1 MSPLTLPDLAA
12 ALALES
18 TRRRATTRG
27 AIMPLG
33 QPVPAAGR
41 TACHAAPMWRAT
53 MLRATCLAALFLLL
67 SPVVA
72 ISAVAAAEPSTSLSA
87 VAVVESEVPVT
98 YSVPGSVV
106 SDGRIDVSS
115 RVVGFIQQLDVR
127 EGQRVSRGDL
137 LVRIDPSDIDE
148 AIRQAEAG
156 VRASREDLDDAK
168 ADVEKYSKLAV
179 TGAIAAETL
188 RKAKVR
194 VDVAQALLD
203 KAQAALAAARAQ
215 KGYAAITSP
224 VDGVVVAVMRR
235 TGEMATAGTPLLT
248 VESREV
254 LLFKAFVAESRL
266 AQIDPKAEVKVRID
280 TLKGRVFL
288 GRVRGI
294 VPSGDD
300 ITRRYEINVI
310 LPSDPALVPGMFGR
324 ADFVFGAR
332 KALLVPRA
340 AIVHRGGL
348 DGVFVLDGN
357 AARFRW
363 LRTGKEIDDLV
374 EVNAG
379 LTAGETILLGA
390 TGTLRDGASVDIA
403 EGRK

>member
-1 MSPLTLPDLAA
+1 MRDTAARPHAACFA
-12 ALALES
+12 AL
-18 TRRRATTRG
+18 
-27 AIMPLG
+27 
-33 QPVPAAGR
+33 
-41 TACHAAPMWRAT
+41 
-53 MLRATCLAALFLLL
+53 LLIIP
-67 SPVVA
+67 PVVA
-72 ISAVAAAEPSTSLSA
+72 WAAPAAKPSPSLAS
-87 VAVVESEVPVT
+87 VMVMESEVPVT

-127 EGQRVSRGDL
+127 EGQRVSHGDL

-156 VRASREDLDDAK
+156 VRASRGDLDDAK
-168 ADVEKYSKLAV
+168 ADVEKYSKLTV

-203 KAQAALAAARAQ
+203 KAQAALAAANAQ
-215 KGYAAITSP
+215 KGYATITSP
-224 VDGVVVAVMRR
+224 VDGVVVSVARR

-254 LLFKAFVAESRL
+254 LLFKTFVAESRL
-266 AQIDPKAEVKVRID
+266 TQIDPKAEVKVRIG
-280 TLKGRVFL
+280 TLKDKVFP

-300 ITRRYEINVI
+300 ITRRYEINVM
-310 LPSDPALVPGMFGR
+310 LPVDPALVPGMFGR
-324 ADFVFGAR
+324 ADFVFGTR
-332 KALLVPRA
+332 KALLLPRA
-340 AIVHRGGL
+340 AIVRRGGL
-348 DGVFVLDGN
+348 DGVFVLDGD

>member
-1 MSPLTLPDLAA
+1 MRDMAPRPCAA
-12 ALALES
+12 
-18 TRRRATTRG
+18 
-27 AIMPLG
+27 
-33 QPVPAAGR
+33 
-41 TACHAAPMWRAT
+41 
-53 MLRATCLAALFLLL
+53 CLAALLLL
-67 SPVVA
+67 FSP
-72 ISAVAAAEPSTSLSA
+72 AVAALAEPAAGPAAGLSA
-87 VAVVESEVPVT
+87 VPLVETEVPVT
-98 YSVPGSVV
+98 YAVPGSVV

-127 EGQRVSRGDL
+127 EGQKVSRGDL

-156 VRASREDLDDAK
+156 VRASREDLDDAR
-168 ADVEKYSKLAV
+168 ADVEKYSKLAA
-179 TGAIAAETL
+179 TGTIAAETL
-188 RKAKVR
+188 RKAKMR
-194 VDVAQALLD
+194 VNVSQAGLD

-224 VDGVVVAVMRR
+224 VDGVVVSVMRR
-235 TGEMATAGTPLLT
+235 TGEMATAGAPLLT

-266 AQIDPKAEVKVRID
+266 TQIDPKAEVRVRID
-280 TLKGRVFL
+280 TLKGKVFP

-310 LPSDPALVPGMFGR
+310 LPADPALVPGMFGR
-324 ADFVFGAR
+324 ADFTLGTR

-348 DGVFVLDGN
+348 DGVFVLDGGS
-357 AARFRW
+357 ARFRW
-363 LRTGKEIDDLV
+363 LRTGKESDDAV

-390 TGTLRDGASVDIA
+390 TDALRDGASVNVVLGA
-403 EGRK
+403 Q

>member
-1 MSPLTLPDLAA
+1 MRDTAA
-12 ALALES
+12 
-18 TRRRATTRG
+18 R
-27 AIMPLG
+27 P
-33 QPVPAAGR
+33 
-41 TACHAAPMWRAT
+41 HAA
-53 MLRATCLAALFLLL
+53 CLAALLLIFP
-67 SPVVA
+67 PVA
-72 ISAVAAAEPSTSLSA
+72 AWAAPAAEPSAGLAT
-87 VAVVESEVPVT
+87 VTVVEREVPVT

-127 EGQRVSRGDL
+127 EGQTVSRGDL
-137 LVRIDPSDIDE
+137 LVRIDPSDIHE
-148 AIRQAEAG
+148 AIRQAEAS

-203 KAQAALAAARAQ
+203 KAQAALAAANAQ
-215 KGYAAITSP
+215 KGYATITSP
-224 VDGVVVAVMRR
+224 VDGVVVSVARR

-254 LLFKAFVAESRL
+254 LLFKTFVAESRL
-266 AQIDPKAEVKVRID
+266 TQIDPKAEVKVRID
-280 TLKGRVFL
+280 TLKDTVFP

-300 ITRRYEINVI
+300 ITRRYEINII

-324 ADFVFGAR
+324 ADFSLGSR
-332 KALLVPRA
+332 KTLLVPRA

-348 DGVFVLDGN
+348 DGVFVLDGHS
-357 AARFRW
+357 ARFRW
-363 LRTGKEIDDLV
+363 LRTGKDIGDAV

-379 LTAGETILLGA
+379 LTAGEAILIGPTDA
-390 TGTLRDGASVDIA
+390 LRDGAIVNLIGGA
-403 EGRK
+403 K

>member
-1 MSPLTLPDLAA
+1 MRDTAA
-12 ALALES
+12 
-18 TRRRATTRG
+18 R
-27 AIMPLG
+27 P
-33 QPVPAAGR
+33 
-41 TACHAAPMWRAT
+41 HAA
-53 MLRATCLAALFLLL
+53 CLAALLLIFP
-67 SPVVA
+67 PVA
-72 ISAVAAAEPSTSLSA
+72 AWAAPAAEPSAGLAT
-87 VAVVESEVPVT
+87 VTVVEREVPVT

-127 EGQRVSRGDL
+127 EGQTVSRGDL
-137 LVRIDPSDIDE
+137 LVRIDPSDIHE
-148 AIRQAEAG
+148 AIRQAEAS

-203 KAQAALAAARAQ
+203 KAQAALAAANAQ
-215 KGYAAITSP
+215 KGYATITSP
-224 VDGVVVAVMRR
+224 VDGVVVSVARR

-254 LLFKAFVAESRL
+254 LLFKTFVAESRL
-266 AQIDPKAEVKVRID
+266 TQIDPKAEVKVRID
-280 TLKGRVFL
+280 TLKDKVFP

-300 ITRRYEINVI
+300 ITRRYEINII

-324 ADFVFGAR
+324 ADFSLGSR
-332 KALLVPRA
+332 KTLLVPRA

-348 DGVFVLDGN
+348 DGVFVLDGHS
-357 AARFRW
+357 ARFRW
-363 LRTGKEIDDLV
+363 LRTGKDIGDAV

-379 LTAGETILLGA
+379 LTAGEAILIGPTDALS
-390 TGTLRDGASVDIA
+390 DGAIVNLIGGA
-403 EGRK
+403 K